1 MPTRAS
7 ILLAAC
13 LLLLLHAMTCAPASN
28 AAEVVQII
36 RMNRTNGQNLHV
48 PEVTLT
54 RPTNPVTSVLFLGA
68 FEGGAGK
75 DKNPL
80 CAIDSR
86 KNEIHIKSPGRLLEN
101 SKPRVITRNN
111 ADAFLDSITW
121 GRQQVTYIG
130 SVKK

>member
-1 MPTRAS
+1 MPTRTS
-7 ILLAAC
+7 ILSTAC
-13 LLLLLHAMTCAPASN
+13 LLLLLHGMTCATASK

-54 RPTNPVTSVLFLGA
+54 RPTTPVTSVIFLGA
-68 FEGGAGK
+68 FEGGAGN

-80 CAIDSR
+80 CAIDPK

-101 SKPRVITRNN
+101 SRTRVITQNT
-111 ADAFLDSITW
+111 ADAFLDSIT
-121 GRQQVTYIG
+121 
-130 SVKK
+130 